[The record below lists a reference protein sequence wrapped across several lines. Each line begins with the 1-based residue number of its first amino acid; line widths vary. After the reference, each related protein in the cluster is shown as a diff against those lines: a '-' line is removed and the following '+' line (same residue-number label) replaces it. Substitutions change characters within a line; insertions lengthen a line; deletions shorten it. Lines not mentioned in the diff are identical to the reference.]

1 MIYEVYKKWAEKYGC
16 IDGAIKKGFCIIW
29 DSERIKKAFN
39 HGNGTEKD
47 FNRYKKDNS
56 KYCHFITR

>member
-39 HGNGTEKD
+39 NGNGKKD

-56 KYCHFITR
+56 KYCYFITR

>member
-1 MIYEVYKKWAEKYGC
+1 MIYEVYKKWAEKYGG

-29 DSERIKKAFN
+29 DAERIKKAFN

-56 KYCHFITR
+56 KYCYFITR